1 MSNTQDNGRLLS
13 TFNYLVPAAGTT
25 NAFSCRN
32 VVAAGDAIDFS
43 QVTAQSGLPFNPSGL
58 QVDNINGSVPAVFTI
73 VQTGFSISVPVGKQ
87 QGIQFPAP
95 AGFTVQVT
103 CNGANFAFVDY
114 PVIPYQF

>member
-1 MSNTQDNGRLLS
+1 MTQSVQTGRLLS

-25 NAFSCRN
+25 NAFSCTN
-32 VVAAGDAIDFS
+32 VQAANDAIDFS
-43 QVTAQSGLPFNPSGL
+43 QVTSQSGLPFNPSGL
-58 QVDNINGSVPAVFTI
+58 QIDNNNGTVPAVFTI
-73 VQTGFSISVPVGKQ
+73 VQTGFSVSCPVGKQ
-87 QGIQFPAP
+87 MGVQFPAP